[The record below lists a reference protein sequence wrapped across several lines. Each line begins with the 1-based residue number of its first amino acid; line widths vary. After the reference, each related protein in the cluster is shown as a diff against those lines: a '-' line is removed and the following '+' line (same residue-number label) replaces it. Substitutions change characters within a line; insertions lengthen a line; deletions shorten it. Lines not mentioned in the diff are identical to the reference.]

1 MSKDDYIRIRCTRQ
15 QKEFA
20 KKLSKD
26 EGFTLT
32 ELVITLLLKEG
43 ECYSESRE
51 NNEK

>member
-15 QKEFA
+15 QKEFV

-26 EGFTLT
+26 KGCTLT

-43 ECYSESRE
+43 ECYNEARK